1 MNDKLL
7 RGILSNIDYSC
18 RCLSRFINEHDDDL
32 EDRESLFEGINTLN
46 ATIEILKHITNE

>member
-18 RCLSRFINEHDDDL
+18 RCLSRFINENDDDL